1 MAMFARYAKIKAS
14 YPDALILMRV
24 GDFYEAFDGDADSLA
39 RSLGLARTMRA
50 DHRMAGFPHMQLE
63 RFLPVLIGAGLRVAV
78 VDLGDTPKVLDVAGR
93 AKAPG
98 GTADA

>member
-1 MAMFARYAKIKAS
+1 
-14 YPDALILMRV
+14 
-24 GDFYEAFDGDADSLA
+24 
-39 RSLGLARTMRA
+39 
-50 DHRMAGFPHMQLE
+50 
-63 RFLPVLIGAGLRVAV
+63 LRVAV